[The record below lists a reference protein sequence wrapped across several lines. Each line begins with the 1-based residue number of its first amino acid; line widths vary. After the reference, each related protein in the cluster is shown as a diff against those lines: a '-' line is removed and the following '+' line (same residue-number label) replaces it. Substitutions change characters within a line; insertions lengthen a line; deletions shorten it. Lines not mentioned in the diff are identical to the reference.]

1 MAWRTSVLSLWML
14 VACAPPPEE
23 VLAPDASR
31 TLVLGED
38 GPYGVEL
45 VARRIRARVDQ
56 AIDVDVLVPLELD
69 GAMRRACPVVL
80 LVQGG
85 LVGRERY
92 RWLGIHLASRGFVVI
107 APGHALDLAFFE
119 QGNALGALSTLRVA
133 SRREGDALFG
143 VLGEGPAAIVG
154 HSLGGVVAATAWGQS
169 PETITHLALLASYP
183 QEGGFEVR
191 AGGRVL
197 SLLGTEDGRT
207 TFANASDGVRALLTS
222 GVPVTFASIEGMNHM
237 QFTDGVSAD
246 EAANDG
252 VATVDVDEARA
263 RVLVLLDALMSDF
276 AGADGSLLD
285 DPSRWPDG
293 VTEAV
298 P

>member
-1 MAWRTSVLSLWML
+1 ML
-14 VACAPPPEE
+14 AGSGCAPPPEE
-23 VLAPDASR
+23 LLAPDPAR
-31 TLVLGED
+31 TLALGED
-38 GPYGVEL
+38 GPHGVEL
-45 VARRIRARVDQ
+45 VVRRIRARVDH
-56 AIDVDVLVPLELD
+56 AIDLDVLVPLELD
-69 GAMRRACPVVL
+69 RTRARDCPVVL

-119 QGNALGALSTLRVA
+119 QGNALDALSTLRVA
-133 SRREGDALFG
+133 SRREGDVLFS
-143 VLGEGPAAIVG
+143 VLGEGPVAIVG

-191 AGGRVL
+191 ERGRVL

-207 TFANASDGVRALLTS
+207 SFASASAGVRALATS

-237 QFTDGVSAD
+237 QFTDGVTEA
-246 EAANDG
+246 EAADDG
-252 VATVDVDEARA
+252 VATVDDATARA
-263 RVLVLLDALMSDF
+263 RLLVLLDALFADF
-276 AGADGSLLD
+276 SGADGTLLD
-285 DPSRWPDG
+285 DPIRWPGG
-293 VTEAV
+293 VTEAS